1 MKIKPLIATLLLSI
15 APHISNAATLN
26 DFMPPAQIRF
36 LAVVDE
42 YSAKYKSAP
51 NELQKSTLWKERSA
65 AAVKAVKP
73 LKTEKY
79 GKWIGVLEQMGT
91 TSKGNA
97 FIVVRVTQTTTLS
110 TYNNELSDINEKTL
124 IKNGS
129 NDYKTLA
136 SLKTGQVIRFEYAID
151 SDGKGLTEH
160 GKMVNPDFATR
171 FSNIEVMPGAS
182 AGK

>member
-1 MKIKPLIATLLLSI
+1 MTIKRLSTLLLLFI
-15 APHISNAATLN
+15 APYIASAATLN
-26 DFMPPAQIRF
+26 DYMPPAQIRF
-36 LAVVDE
+36 IAVVDD
-42 YSAKYKSAP
+42 YSAKYKSAS

-65 AAVKAVKP
+65 AAIKAVKP
-73 LKTEKY
+73 LKNEKN

-110 TYNNELSDINEKTL
+110 TYNNELSDLNEKTL

-129 NDYKTLA
+129 KDYKTLS

-151 SDGKGLTEH
+151 SEGKGLTEQ
-160 GKMVNPDFATR
+160 GKMINPNFATR

-182 AGK
+182 AEK